1 MQVFNCLMVDYSEY
15 EMSMTFECAINK
27 QSIKGLPSFELI
39 FKEVPCKQ
47 GIPDFVCLSSA
58 RFIQTH
64 DFSNLSS
71 TESSSI
77 ILSLLKHNAGR
88 RKSYIKKKTNIS
100 DATLNR
106 VLREL
111 QSNDFIIE
119 RDNLYYLST
128 EDVPTNDTIWAFEL
142 KLSNW
147 KRALFQALQY
157 KAFANYSVVVF
168 PYEKEKVLRQNLRIF
183 LEFNVGILLFDSKS
197 QKAKWLRRPQKE
209 KSISKWQTLF
219 LLGTISKQHS
229 DEISLL
235 QNTQIPQ
242 RMKDL

>member
-1 MQVFNCLMVDYSEY
+1 MVEYSEL
-15 EMSMTFECAINK
+15 EMSITFENAIK
-27 QSIKGLPSFELI
+27 KHSIKGLPSFELL
-39 FKEVPCKQ
+39 FKEVSCQQ
-47 GIPDFVCLSSA
+47 GIPDFVGLSSA
-58 RFIQTH
+58 RFIQAH

-77 ILSLLKHNAGR
+77 ILSLLKHKAGR

-111 QSNDFIIE
+111 QSNNFIIE
-119 RDNLYYLST
+119 KNDLYYLSV

-168 PYEKEKVLRQNLRIF
+168 PFEKEKVLRQNLSTF
-183 LEFNVGILLFDSKS
+183 TEFNVGILLFDSKS

-219 LLGTISKQHS
+219 LLGKISKQHS
-229 DEISLL
+229 EEISLL
-235 QNTQIPQ
+235 QYTETPQ
-242 RMKDL
+242 PTDHS

>member
-1 MQVFNCLMVDYSEY
+1 MVEYSEL
-15 EMSMTFECAINK
+15 EMSITFESAIKK
-27 QSIKGLPSFELI
+27 QSIKGLPSFELL
-39 FKEVPCKQ
+39 FKEVSCQQ
-47 GIPDFVCLSSA
+47 GIPDFVGLSSA
-58 RFIQTH
+58 RFIQAH

-77 ILSLLKHNAGR
+77 ILSLLKHKAGR

-111 QSNDFIIE
+111 QSNNFIIE
-119 RDNLYYLST
+119 KNDLYYLSV

-168 PYEKEKVLRQNLRIF
+168 PFEKEKVLRQNLSTF
-183 LEFNVGILLFDSKS
+183 TEFNVGILLFDSKS

-219 LLGTISKQHS
+219 LLGKISKQHS
-229 DEISLL
+229 EEISLL
-235 QNTQIPQ
+235 QYTETPQ
-242 RMKDL
+242 PTDHS

>member
-1 MQVFNCLMVDYSEY
+1 MVDYSEL
-15 EMSMTFECAINK
+15 EMSITFESAIKK
-27 QSIKGLPSFELI
+27 QSIKGLPSFEFL
-39 FKEVPCKQ
+39 FKEVSCQQ
-47 GIPDFVCLSSA
+47 GIPDFVGLSSA
-58 RFIQTH
+58 RFIQAH

-77 ILSLLKHNAGR
+77 ILSLLKHKAGR

-111 QSNDFIIE
+111 QSNNFILE
-119 RDNLYYLST
+119 RNNLYYLSV
-128 EDVPTNDTIWAFEL
+128 ENVPTNDTIWAFEL

-168 PYEKEKVLRQNLRIF
+168 PFEKEKVLRQNLSTF
-183 LEFNVGILLFDSKS
+183 TDFNVGVLLFDSKS

-209 KSISKWQTLF
+209 KPISKWQTLF
-219 LLGTISKQHS
+219 LLGKISKQHS
-229 DEISLL
+229 EEISLL
-235 QNTQIPQ
+235 QNTETPQ
-242 RMKDL
+242 PADHL

>member
-1 MQVFNCLMVDYSEY
+1 MVEY
-15 EMSMTFECAINK
+15 TEHEMSIRFETAIKK
-27 QSIKGLPSFELI
+27 QLIKGLPSFELL
-39 FKEVPCKQ
+39 FKEVSCQQ
-47 GIPDFVCLSSA
+47 GIPDFVGLSSA
-58 RFIQTH
+58 RFIRAH
-64 DFSNLSS
+64 DFTNLVS

-77 ILSLLKHNAGR
+77 ILSLLKHKAGR
-88 RKSYIKKKTNIS
+88 RKNYIKKKTNIS

-111 QSNDFIIE
+111 QSNNFIVE
-119 RDNLYYLST
+119 RNNLYYLSV
-128 EDVPTNDTIWAFEL
+128 EDMPSNNTIWAFEL

-168 PYEKEKVLRQNLRIF
+168 PFEKEKVLRKNLITF
-183 LEFNVGILLFDSKS
+183 ADFNVGILLFDSKS

-219 LLGTISKQHS
+219 LLGKISKQHS
-229 DEISLL
+229 EEISLL
-235 QNTQIPQ
+235 QASRVPQ
-242 RMKDL
+242 STNEQ

>member
-1 MQVFNCLMVDYSEY
+1 MVEYSEL
-15 EMSMTFECAINK
+15 EMSITFENAIK
-27 QSIKGLPSFELI
+27 KHSIKGLPSFELL
-39 FKEVPCKQ
+39 FKEVSCQQ
-47 GIPDFVCLSSA
+47 GIPDFVGLSSA
-58 RFIQTH
+58 RFIQAH

-77 ILSLLKHNAGR
+77 ILSLLKHKAGR

-111 QSNDFIIE
+111 QSNNFIIE
-119 RDNLYYLST
+119 KNDLYYLSV

-168 PYEKEKVLRQNLRIF
+168 PFEKEKVLRQNLSTF
-183 LEFNVGILLFDSKS
+183 TEFNVGILLFDSKS

-219 LLGTISKQHS
+219 LLGQISKQYS
-229 DEISLL
+229 KEISLL
-235 QNTQIPQ
+235 QNTKAPQ
-242 RMKDL
+242 PSEQS